1 MEIYYTGHGE
11 RGTGDWLAAMPDICM
26 HGRKDYLVSLDE
38 VLDNIIES
46 GFKQRVRITS
56 DCCYSGNWCH
66 KAKALWTEND
76 KYKTSFESLDI
87 YASSSPDKAA
97 MWSGY

>member
-11 RGTGDWLAAMPDICM
+11 RGTGDWLAAIPDICM

-46 GFKQRVRITS
+46 GFR
-56 DCCYSGNWCH
+56 
-66 KAKALWTEND
+66 
-76 KYKTSFESLDI
+76 
-87 YASSSPDKAA
+87 
-97 MWSGY
+97 